1 MGRPFVH
8 VEADPIDAGH
18 IEGQGREKGADLVAD
33 DQPSGPVV
41 VTVEADDI
49 AVQQPIARVLL
60 EELAIGRLANGE
72 IGARFPPRKHIV
84 PVDQVMTEGAVVI
97 APVKG
102 WQQGLIWDL
111 VVRLRAVDIGAAG
124 PVDEGVGREK
134 GRHPGPELGLLGFE
148 PRKWEGRQE
157 E

>member
-8 VEADPIDAGH
+8 VEADPVDAGH
-18 IEGQGREKGADLVAD
+18 IEGQGRKKGANLVAD

-60 EELAIGRLANGE
+60 EELAVGRLANGE
-72 IGARFPPRKHIV
+72 VRARLPPRKHIV
-84 PVDQVMTEGAVVI
+84 PVDQVMAERAVVI

-102 WQQGLIWDL
+102 WQQGLIRDL
-111 VVRLRAVDIGAAG
+111 VVRFRAIDIGAAG
-124 PVDEGVGREK
+124 PVDEGMSREK
-134 GRHPGPELGLLGFE
+134 GRHPGPGLEFLGFE
-148 PRKWEGRQE
+148 L
-157 E
+157 